1 MCKER
6 SIARYRIRSRGKSE
20 NIVSASLQYYSRN
33 PDYSYGR
40 TLRGLV
46 WDAHQSQSMPGQPD
60 EQLADV
66 VTQEA
71 ERLRRFILRR
81 VRNPG
86 DAEDILQD
94 VFLALYQANRLLIPI
109 EHITGW
115 LFRVAR
121 NRIIDVFRRDS
132 TESLEL
138 DEILPAAGA
147 SPEEEYA
154 RTALTEVLERAIA
167 ELPAEQREVFVAHEL
182 DGLSFKEIGARTGL
196 NQNTL
201 LARKRYAVLRLR
213 EQLRQAYED
222 LLKG

>member
-1 MCKER
+1 MFGTPIC
-6 SIARYRIRSRGKSE
+6 SRRKSE

-40 TLRGLV
+40 TLRGLA
-46 WDAHQSQSMPGQPD
+46 WDAHQPQSMPEQPD

-94 VFLALYQANRLLIPI
+94 VFFAFYQANRLLIPI

-132 TESLEL
+132 TEFLEL
-138 DEILPAAGA
+138 DEILPASGA

-154 RTALTEVLERAIA
+154 RTALTGVLERAIA

-222 LLKG
+222 LLRG